1 MKKIA
6 YLAPVFC
13 LAALAGYAKADTLT
27 LNGSSNGDI
36 GPYQLTLDGSTSV
49 NLFCLDDF
57 RTIYVGET
65 WNVDVVNGSDYLTSN
80 KHTDDFLYEEEAYI
94 YSELG
99 ASNGHGHT
107 YTDTDVQE
115 ALWNIFDNGAYTN
128 QYANALE
135 AAAYSFN
142 YTSSFL
148 SGFDFYIPTQSG
160 QGWDDWNDCN
170 LPQEM
175 IGSTD
180 PTPAPEPSSLLLMGS
195 GLAGLAG
202 LVRRKFANV

>member
-1 MKKIA
+1 MKKLA

-13 LAALAGYAKADTLT
+13 LAALAGYAKADTLKF
-27 LNGSSNGDI
+27 NGSSSEI

-57 RTIYVGET
+57 RTIHVGET
-65 WNVDVVNGSDYLTSN
+65 WNVNINNGSDYLSSN
-80 KHTDDFLYEEEAYI
+80 KHSDDFLYEEEAYI

-115 ALWNIFDNGAYTN
+115 ALWNIFDDHANTN
-128 QYANALE
+128 QYADALE
-135 AAAYSFN
+135 SAAYNFS

-148 SGFDFYIPTQSG
+148 SGFDFYIPTQG
-160 QGWDDWNDCN
+160 GHEGDDWNDN

-175 IGSTD
+175 IGSAD